1 LRTGSPKRLI
11 WGRDMVYLIVLYLH
25 VLAALLLASAFTV
38 EILSLWRMRATT
50 NVREARLWVE
60 LTGKLPIL
68 VGISGLVLLFSGGY
82 LTARMAA
89 WTLAWPRAAV
99 AGLLLMAPL
108 GAVSGRRLRR
118 IRKML
123 MGETNPSAVAG
134 ALNDL
139 FLTFSLSLR
148 LWLLGGIVL
157 LMTVRPGEAASITIL
172 AASAVIGLAAAIGS
186 RRQAALTALDAE
198 GPTRG

>member
-1 LRTGSPKRLI
+1 
-11 WGRDMVYLIVLYLH
+11 MVYLIVLYLH

-123 MGETNPSAVAG
+123 IGETNPSAVAG

-186 RRQAALTALDAE
+186 RRQAALTAVDAE
-198 GPTRG
+198 GPCRFS